1 MYDAHVHYHDKAFD
15 GDREEILKAVKAAGI
30 DLIHEAGED
39 IEGSLAAA
47 GMAERYKGAGYPEIK
62 VAVGLHPLY
71 IEKAGADWQEQ
82 LKEML
87 NSPYAEAIGECGLD
101 YRGIKDESVRNR
113 QKEVF
118 EAQLGLCEDYG
129 LPAVVHSVDAAEDTL
144 RILKAHPK
152 VSGLMHGFA
161 YSAEVALQCVALGW
175 KIGINA
181 IITRPGAVKIKKVA
195 AAVPAGSIL
204 AETDAPYMPPFGGK
218 ERNDSLSLFEIRDAI
233 NRIREEAGTEK
244 ICQKQG
250 N

>member
-1 MYDAHVHYHDKAFD
+1 
-15 GDREEILKAVKAAGI
+15 
-30 DLIHEAGED
+30 
-39 IEGSLAAA
+39 
-47 GMAERYKGAGYPEIK
+47 
-62 VAVGLHPLY
+62 
-71 IEKAGADWQEQ
+71 
-82 LKEML
+82 
-87 NSPYAEAIGECGLD
+87 
-101 YRGIKDESVRNR
+101 
-113 QKEVF
+113 
-118 EAQLGLCEDYG
+118 
-129 LPAVVHSVDAAEDTL
+129 
-144 RILKAHPK
+144 
-152 VSGLMHGFA
+152 MHGFA

-204 AETDAPYMPPFGGK
+204 AETDAPYMPLFGGK